1 MDKKKAFKKVTML
14 FPASVHKKLKL
25 AGFEAEKTMTD
36 IVLSL
41 VNGYLDGNTQ
51 ADPAEVKNT
60 SLSVKKTIL
69 KEPSEPVFKL
79 VDVKSIK
86 IDIVKNYSLTVS
98 RALDEFSRSIV
109 KIGLL
114 RPVILRQI
122 NIDEYQLLSNVDEF
136 EAVVRANKENPKKCE
151 MVNAFVVP
159 EIWVEEAKK
168 QISKYA
174 FRAVSF

>member
-1 MDKKKAFKKVTML
+1 MYKKKALKKVTML

-41 VNGYLDGNTQ
+41 VNGYLDGNKKVE
-51 ADPAEVKNT
+51 PVEVKNT
-60 SLSVKKTIL
+60 SLPAKKTTL

-79 VDVKSIK
+79 VDVKDIK
-86 IDIVKNYSLTVS
+86 IDVIKNYSLTFS
-98 RALDEFSRSIV
+98 RALDEFSRSIL

-122 NIDEYQLLSNVDEF
+122 NIDEYQLLSN
-136 EAVVRANKENPKKCE
+136 KE
-151 MVNAFVVP
+151 
-159 EIWVEEAKK
+159 
-168 QISKYA
+168 
-174 FRAVSF
+174 